1 MGHRINAFAVLN
13 TSVLLP
19 SPMFLAK
26 LCLCPAQH
34 ILTNAVAMAYGQDGQ
49 WSKHKI
55 LHCQQSKIT

>member
-13 TSVLLP
+13 TSDLLP

-34 ILTNAVAMAYGQDGQ
+34 ILINAVGMVYGQDSQ
-49 WSKHKI
+49 
-55 LHCQQSKIT
+55 